1 MTRQAAELPAERKDR
16 VEGVTDIERLR
27 QDLESQGV
35 RYVFGAYT
43 DVHGVPKSKCVP
55 VAHLADAAAGSELY
69 TVGALD
75 GMGELGPNEDE
86 CAGIPDLAEITVLPW
101 DRRYAVAPANL
112 YFHGEP
118 YSHDFRR
125 ILQNQLDEAAS
136 AGFQMNMGVE
146 PELYILRDTV
156 AGVQPW
162 VPEDLHNA
170 PTRGY
175 DLETTILA
183 DPFLEPMVQYI
194 NELGWDVY
202 SFDHEGGD
210 GQYEFD
216 FGYTDALKMA
226 DRMLI
231 FRLMAKHVARTLG
244 CFASFMPKPFQ
255 TSFGSGAHLNV
266 SLADISTGRNLFD
279 GGASGDLATI
289 PHDQAYGP
297 IAYQFTAG
305 VLAHGAALMAVLSPT
320 VNSYKRLMPR
330 GLMQEISWA
339 PVFQAWGYN
348 NRTLMARLPMNRRCL
363 EVRTADSAVNFYLG
377 TALVLA
383 AGLDGIRRELKPGD
397 PVNIDT
403 YKVSEKDLAD
413 MGVRRL
419 PWNLGE
425 AVTAFEDS
433 EFAQQVLGSE
443 LHASYARLK
452 REEWQEYNTVVSTW
466 EQDKYLRLW

>member
-1 MTRQAAELPAERKDR
+1 MSTQGD
-16 VEGVTDIERLR
+16 EGSPVADIERL
-27 QDLESQGV
+27 QTELQAHGV
-35 RYVFGAYT
+35 KYVFGAYT

-55 VAHLADAAAGSELY
+55 VGHLADAAAGSELY

-75 GMGELGPNEDE
+75 GMGDLGPNEDE
-86 CAGIPDLAEITVLPW
+86 CSGIPDLDEITVLPW

-118 YSHDFRR
+118 YPFDFRR
-125 ILQNQLDEAAS
+125 LLQNQVAEAAS
-136 AGFQMNMGVE
+136 LGYRMNMGVE
-146 PELYILRDTV
+146 PEVYVLRDTA
-156 AGVQPW
+156 AGPQPW
-162 VPEDLHNA
+162 VPEDMANA

-183 DPFLEPMVQYI
+183 DGFLEPMTSYI

-216 FGYTDALKMA
+216 FGYTDVVRMA

-255 TSFGSGAHLNV
+255 DGFGSGAHLNV
-266 SLADISTGRNLFD
+266 SLADVATGKNVFD
-279 GGASGDLATI
+279 GGHGGPVAPGAADLSSA
-289 PHDQAYGP
+289 PRDSAYGKV
-297 IAYQFTAG
+297 AYQFTAG
-305 VLAHGAALMAVLSPT
+305 VLDHGAALMAVLSPT

-348 NRTLMARLPMNRRCL
+348 NRTLMCRLPINRRCL
-363 EVRTADSAVNFYLG
+363 EVRSADSAVNFYLAA
-377 TALVLA
+377 ALVLA
-383 AGLDGIRRELKPGD
+383 AGLDGIRRELTPPE
-397 PVNIDT
+397 PVNTDT
-403 YKVSEKDLAD
+403 YKMTEAELAGL
-413 MGVRRL
+413 GVHRL
-419 PWNLGE
+419 PWTLGE

-433 EFAQQVLGSE
+433 EFVAKVLGSE
-443 LHASYARLK
+443 VHAAYARLK
-452 REEWQEYNTVVSTW
+452 RDEWQEYNTVVSQW
-466 EQDKYLRLW
+466 ELTRYLRLW

>member
-1 MTRQAAELPAERKDR
+1 MTDLDR
-16 VEGVTDIERLR
+16 LQ
-27 QDLESQGV
+27 QDLAARGV
-35 RYVFGAYT
+35 RYFFGAYT
-43 DVHGVPKSKCVP
+43 DVHGVPKAKCVP
-55 VAHLADAAAGSELY
+55 IAHLKDAAGGSELY

-86 CAGIPDLAEITVLPW
+86 VSAVPDLDEVTVLPW
-101 DRRYAVAPANL
+101 DGRYAVAPANL

-125 ILQNQLDEAAS
+125 ILQNQMDAA
-136 AGFQMNMGVE
+136 AAMGFRMNMGVE
-146 PELYILRDTV
+146 PELYVLRDT
-156 AGVQPW
+156 ADGVRPW
-162 VPEDLHNA
+162 VPEDMHNA

-175 DLETTILA
+175 DLETTVLA
-183 DPFLEPMVQYI
+183 DAFLEPMVGYI

-216 FGYTDALKMA
+216 FGYTNALQMA

-255 TSFGSGAHLNV
+255 EGFGSGAHLNV
-266 SLADISTGRNLFD
+266 SLADTGTGRNLFD
-279 GGASGDLATI
+279 NGIAGD
-289 PHDQAYGP
+289 PGHDGDREKVYSTV
-297 IAYQFTAG
+297 AYQFTAG

-348 NRTLMARLPMNRRCL
+348 NRTLMCRLPMNRRCL

-377 TALVLA
+377 AALVLA
-383 AGLDGIRRELKPGD
+383 A
-397 PVNIDT
+397 
-403 YKVSEKDLAD
+403 A
-413 MGVRRL
+413 
-419 PWNLGE
+419 
-425 AVTAFEDS
+425 
-433 EFAQQVLGSE
+433 
-443 LHASYARLK
+443 
-452 REEWQEYNTVVSTW
+452 
-466 EQDKYLRLW
+466 

>member
-1 MTRQAAELPAERKDR
+1 
-16 VEGVTDIERLR
+16 VTTIEQLR
-27 QDLESQGV
+27 QELESQGV
-35 RYVFGAYT
+35 KYVFGAYT

-55 VAHLADAAAGSELY
+55 IAHLADAAAGSELY

-86 CAGIPDLAEITVLPW
+86 CAGIPDWDQVTVLPW

-125 ILQNQLDEAAS
+125 ILQNQIDEAA
-136 AGFQMNMGVE
+136 ALGFRMNMGVE
-146 PELYILRDTV
+146 PEVYVLRETDH
-156 AGVQPW
+156 GIQPW
-162 VPEDLHNA
+162 IPEDLCNA

-183 DPFLEPMVQYI
+183 DGFLGPMVSYI

-216 FGYTDALKMA
+216 FGYTDALQMA

-255 TSFGSGAHLNV
+255 ASFGSGAHLNV
-266 SLADISTGRNLFD
+266 SLADIATGANLFD
-279 GGASGDLATI
+279 GGAAGD
-289 PHDQAYGP
+289 PSMVSHDKAYGQ

-339 PVFQAWGYN
+339 PVFAAWGYN
-348 NRTLMARLPMNRRCL
+348 NRTLMCRLPMNRRCL

-383 AGLDGIRRELKPGD
+383 AGLDGVRRELEPPD

-403 YKVSEKDLAD
+403 YKISEKDLAA
-413 MGVRRL
+413 MGVHRL
-419 PWNLGE
+419 PWTLGE
-425 AVTAFEDS
+425 AVTAFEHS
-433 EFAQQVLGSE
+433 EFAHKVLGSE
-443 LHASYARLK
+443 LHATYAQLK
-452 REEWQEYNTVVSTW
+452 REEWQEYNTVVSDW
-466 EQDKYLRLW
+466 ERARYLRLW

>member
-1 MTRQAAELPAERKDR
+1 MAS
-16 VEGVTDIERLR
+16 IERL
-27 QDLESQGV
+27 QQELQAQGV
-35 RYVFGAYT
+35 KYVFGAYT
-43 DVHGVPKSKCVP
+43 DIHGVPKSKCVP
-55 VAHLADAAAGSELY
+55 VGHLADAAAGSELY

-75 GMGELGPNEDE
+75 GMGDLGPNEDE
-86 CAGIPDLAEITVLPW
+86 CAGVPDLDEITVLPW

-118 YSHDFRR
+118 YPYDFRR
-125 ILQNQLDEAAS
+125 LLQNQAAEAA
-136 AGFQMNMGVE
+136 ALGYRMNMGVE
-146 PELYILRDTV
+146 PEVYVLRESGD
-156 AGVQPW
+156 GVRPW
-162 VPEDLHNA
+162 VGEDMANA

-183 DPFLEPMVQYI
+183 DAFLGPMTEYM

-216 FGYTDALKMA
+216 FGYTDAVRMA

-255 TSFGSGAHLNV
+255 DGFGSGAHLNV
-266 SLADISTGRNLFD
+266 SLADARTGRNVFD
-279 GGASGDLATI
+279 GGHGGRPGPGAADLAAA
-289 PHDQAYGP
+289 PRDAAYGP
-297 IAYQFTAG
+297 VAYQFTAG

-348 NRTLMARLPMNRRCL
+348 NRTLMCRLPINRRCL
-363 EVRTADSAVNFYLG
+363 EVRSADSAVNFYLA

-383 AGLDGIRRELKPGD
+383 AGLDGIRRELKPPD
-397 PVNIDT
+397 PVNTDT
-403 YKVSEKDLAD
+403 YTMTDAELAAL
-413 MGVRRL
+413 GVRRL
-419 PWNLGE
+419 PRTLGE
-425 AVTAFEDS
+425 AITAFEDS
-433 EFAQQVLGSE
+433 EFAAKVLGSE
-443 LHASYARLK
+443 LHATYARL
-452 REEWQEYNTVVSTW
+452 RRAEWEEYNTVVGEW
-466 EQDKYLRLW
+466 ELNRYLRLW

>member
-1 MTRQAAELPAERKDR
+1 
-16 VEGVTDIERLR
+16 TDIERLKAE
-27 QDLESQGV
+27 LESQGV
-35 RYVFGAYT
+35 KYMFGAYT

-55 VAHLADAAAGSELY
+55 IAHLADAAAGSELY

-75 GMGELGPNEDE
+75 GMGDLGPNEDE
-86 CAGIPDLAEITVLPW
+86 CVGVPDLSGITVLPW

-118 YSHDFRR
+118 YIHDFRR
-125 ILQNQLDEAAS
+125 ILQNQIGEAAS
-136 AGFQMNMGVE
+136 MGFRMNMGVE
-146 PELYILRDTV
+146 PELYVLRETD
-156 AGVQPW
+156 AGVRPW
-162 VPEDLHNA
+162 IPEDLHNA

-175 DLETTILA
+175 DLETTVLA
-183 DPFLEPMVQYI
+183 DPFLEPMVEYI

-216 FGYTDALKMA
+216 FGYTDALQMA
-226 DRMLI
+226 DRMII

-266 SLADISTGRNLFD
+266 SLADLETGRNLFE
-279 GGASGDLATI
+279 GSSSWESGTGTAG
-289 PHDQAYGP
+289 HSQAYAAT
-297 IAYQFTAG
+297 AYQFTAG

-383 AGLDGIRRELKPGD
+383 AGLDGIRHELNPPD

-403 YKVSEKDLAD
+403 YKISEKELAG

-419 PWNLGE
+419 PWTLGE
-425 AVTAFEDS
+425 AVAAFEES
-433 EFAQQVLGSE
+433 SFVQKVLGAE
-443 LHASYARLK
+443 LHAAYAQLK
-452 REEWQEYNTVVSTW
+452 RDEWQEYNTVVGEW
-466 EQDKYLRLW
+466 EQARYLRLW

>member
-1 MTRQAAELPAERKDR
+1 VASIEEMQRDLAAK
-16 VEGVTDIERLR
+16 
-27 QDLESQGV
+27 GV

-55 VAHLADAAAGSELY
+55 VEHLADAAAGSELY
-69 TVGALD
+69 TVGALE
-75 GMGELGPNEDE
+75 GMGELGPHEDE
-86 CAGIPDLAEITVLPW
+86 CVSIPDLGAITVLPW

-112 YFHGEP
+112 YFHSEP

-125 ILQNQLDEAAS
+125 ILQNQIAEAEAA
-136 AGFQMNMGVE
+136 GFRMNMGVE
-146 PELYILRDTV
+146 PEVYVLRDT
-156 AGVQPW
+156 ADGVIPW
-162 VPEDLHNA
+162 VPEDLANA

-175 DLETTILA
+175 DLETTVLA
-183 DPFLEPMVQYI
+183 DAFLEPMVGYI

-216 FGYTDALKMA
+216 FGYTDALAMA

-255 TSFGSGAHLNV
+255 ASFGSGAHLNV
-266 SLADISTGRNLFD
+266 SLADVKTGQNLFD
-279 GGASGDLATI
+279 GANQGSAANATAGVI
-289 PHDQAYGP
+289 GRSFSDVPHDQAYGKT
-297 IAYQFTAG
+297 AYLFTGG
-305 VLAHGAALMAVLSPT
+305 VLAHADALMAVLSPT

-348 NRTLMARLPMNRRCL
+348 NRTLMCRLPMNRRCL
-363 EVRTADSAVNFYLG
+363 EVRTVDSAVNFYLA
-377 TALVLA
+377 TAVVLA
-383 AGLDGIRRELKPGD
+383 AGLDGIRRELKPGE

-403 YKVSEKDLAD
+403 YKVSERDLAAQ
-413 MGVRRL
+413 GVHRL
-419 PWNLGE
+419 PWTLGE
-425 AVTAFEDS
+425 AIDAFERSD
-433 EFAQQVLGSE
+433 FIKQVLGEE
-443 LHASYARLK
+443 LHASYAEYK
-452 REEWQEYNTVVSTW
+452 RAEWQEYNTVVTEW
-466 EQDKYLRLW
+466 EQAKYLRLW